1 MSDDERPLNE
11 DPAIQ
16 EHFEVPLTIWING
29 EKKVIGTATIEG
41 SKIRTIIDQPLA
53 EDVLDYLAMYDG
65 AVFSLESD
73 LPGFGHRQF
82 VRKYFNQPWWEG
94 KEPPRDDAGRNQRG

>member
-41 SKIRTIIDQPLA
+41 SKIRTII
-53 EDVLDYLAMYDG
+53 AMYYG